1 MSYTITIDSLNG
13 SGNDANKTFTIDWSF
28 LTDNQEYD
36 MTFSYRSTQPA
47 KYLDILDPSIGKG
60 GELYI
65 KLPQL
70 LMDYAYET
78 GSSGSGTS
86 DIIGMVRPSINIT
99 PPNNGSSFDVE
110 GDYLQYE
117 TPNNFNAP
125 IRCKKPTGS
134 SFQVKILSVG
144 VSETGTYFPS
154 SRQDASANAQAYV
167 MILHFKAVPKF

>member
-13 SGNDANKTFTIDWSF
+13 SGNDGNKIFTIDWSF

-65 KLPQL
+65 KLPDL
-70 LMDYAYET
+70 VMDYAYET
-78 GSSGSGTS
+78 GSSGSSSS
-86 DIIGMVRPSINIT
+86 DIIGMVRPSVNIT
-99 PPNNGSSFDVE
+99 PPNSGSSFDSE

-134 SFQVKILSVG
+134 SFNVKIFALG
-144 VSETGTYFPS
+144 VSGTGTYEPT
-154 SRQDASANAQAYV
+154 SRQNASANAQAYV
-167 MILHFKAVPKF
+167 LILHFKSVPKF